1 MVYGDDSRD
10 KDKLIELY
18 AQELDCAQMDLK
30 YVGLLLDDNLIENS
44 LEYYKIKRL
53 YIYGASYLGVLM
65 ARMLKGKVD
74 VSALIDKS
82 KGAKIQIP
90 DVKVLGIDDFC
101 NVYDNEYVIITLGN
115 YYDEIKRDLH
125 SFVPVEKMLLLG
137 EFLGGER

>member
-65 ARMLKGKVD
+65 ARMLKGK
-74 VSALIDKS
+74 
-82 KGAKIQIP
+82 
-90 DVKVLGIDDFC
+90 
-101 NVYDNEYVIITLGN
+101 
-115 YYDEIKRDLH
+115 EIGRAH
-125 SFVPVEKMLLLG
+125 V
-137 EFLGGER
+137 